1 MHHSEWSPKPFFR
14 HLSPTALIE
23 LCAWASDLRPEG
35 PGKPWEQLYR
45 AWARLEPDVRMKLES
60 SLLPVNDLSVPEAR
74 PRLTELAA
82 AVWPRGQLAEDSRSW
97 SSQDLALRLFLAS
110 PGAFQQLHQGWVVD
124 SLQHM
129 KEYAGR
135 YPLRPKPSARAK
147 AELKEALRAYL
158 QRTAF
163 GPRCHVED
171 FANEEKFAL
180 FVFLEDELKPT
191 DKFTESEDLES
202 VWEREV
208 VRLAA
213 VFDYETSVLSV
224 KAAHR
229 EEREQLRDLFAE
241 HVMQDALYFIDAY
254 SAPRYA
260 FGRIADP
267 RFHFTPIAGSEVVA
281 VTVQKLVV
289 HPADGDVRR
298 VTLEFKGTPTL
309 EQVRA
314 GLQAHG
320 LRVPGD
326 TIDGVHLRFVFEGT
340 GRSRTRTV
348 SLFNPN
354 STNLSDT
361 PRDRIIR
368 RHLKAW
374 GFDANSR
381 RQAVVT
387 GPLQAA
393 AH

>member
-1 MHHSEWSPKPFFR
+1 MNHCEWSPKPFFR
-14 HLSPTALIE
+14 HLSPPALNE
-23 LCAWASDLRPEG
+23 LCAWAVDLRPEG

-45 AWARLEPDVRMKLES
+45 AWARLQPDVRMRLES
-60 SLLPVNDLSVPEAR
+60 SLLPVNDLSVPQAR
-74 PRLTELAA
+74 PRLAELAT
-82 AVWPRGQLAEDSRSW
+82 AVWPRGRLADESRAW
-97 SSQDLALRLFLAS
+97 TSQDLALRLFLAS
-110 PGAFQQLHQGWVVD
+110 PGAFHQLHQGWVVD

-135 YPLRPKPSARAK
+135 YPVRPKPSANAK
-147 AELKEALRAYL
+147 AELKESLRAYL

-180 FVFLEDELKPT
+180 FVFHEDELRPI

-202 VWEREV
+202 VWERDV

-213 VFDYETSVLSV
+213 VFDYESSVLSV

-241 HVMQDALYFIDAY
+241 HILQDPLYFIDAY

-267 RFHFTPIAGSEVVA
+267 RFQLVPIAGTQVVS
-281 VTVQKLVV
+281 VSVQKVVV
-289 HPADGDVRR
+289 HPADGDVKRL
-298 VTLEFKGTPTL
+298 TLDFKAAPTL

-314 GLQAHG
+314 GLQAYG
-320 LRVPGD
+320 VRIPGD
-326 TIDGVHLRFVFEGT
+326 TIEGLHLRFVFEGT

-361 PRDRIIR
+361 PRDRIVR
-368 RHLKAW
+368 RHLKVW

-381 RQAVVT
+381 RQAVGT